1 MKVQRKIMIDTNRF
15 QLGDVIGIEID
26 GSKFTA
32 TAVEKEKDG
41 MLFLLD
47 RYLIFGY
54 GEDIRRYLWAIERT
68 LSNELKDIIVL
79 DKNND
84 VFTIPHDSNLVN
96 EYGVRPLFKLAYFD
110 DADGERYHTMISA
123 MRHIAISAD
132 RLIELNN
139 TRGLGG
145 VYNEG
150 LSNMYDY
157 LMGGEENE

>member
-1 MKVQRKIMIDTNRF
+1 MKVRRGITIDTNRF
-15 QLGDVIGIEID
+15 ELGDVIEIEID

-54 GEDIRRYLWAIERT
+54 GEDTRRFLRTMQRT
-68 LSNELKDIIVL
+68 LSDELKDIIVL
-79 DKNND
+79 NKNGD
-84 VFTIPHDSNLVN
+84 AFFIPDDYRLVT

-110 DADGERYHTMISA
+110 DADGEKYHTMILA

-132 RLIELNN
+132 KLIELNN

-157 LMGGEENE
+157 FMGGEENE